1 MNTKKIKTWL
11 KFILRNF
18 FPLFKRLF
26 KLVFRFSKLEIE
38 SAFEIKVEQENFN
51 FSNVR
56 VIKLES
62 VLSVF
67 AIRINELIIPVFKDG
82 DYKITLPLKTN
93 RNQIDITLFGIRNK
107 SRIKIEKS
115 ENVYLDVKNENPK
128 LKTID
133 SLKNTFQTI
142 QVQLTKP
149 ELSQIVEPK
158 EITQPLIIFQPN
170 SISIKSFQV
179 VSTEIK
185 LKENLLDLDYQ
196 KFKENYQKS

>member
-1 MNTKKIKTWL
+1 MNTKKFKTWL

-107 SRIKIEKS
+107 SIIKIEKS
-115 ENVYLDVKNENPK
+115 ENVYLGVKNEKPK
-128 LKTID
+128 LKKIAN
-133 SLKNTFQTI
+133 LKNTFQTI
-142 QVQLTKP
+142 QVQLKKP

-158 EITQPLIIFQPN
+158 EITQPLIVFQPI

-185 LKENLLDLDYQ
+185 LKENLLDLDFQ
-196 KFKENYQKS
+196 KFKEIYTKN